1 MSRHDEG
8 SYGHDFDMDDN
19 ASDDINNVPKNLLQ
33 ILPSQKTDSPTEV
46 NLHHNKT
53 TNFIFWKEREIT
65 SVKKQLDSKGFY
77 LHFQNLAFPHVRRT
91 EMMFFELVKEWDQ
104 YF

>member
-8 SYGHDFDMDDN
+8 SHGHDFDMDDN

-33 ILPSQKTDSPTEV
+33 ILPTQKTDSPTEV

-53 TNFIFWKEREIT
+53 AN
-65 SVKKQLDSKGFY
+65 Y
-77 LHFQNLAFPHVRRT
+77 
-91 EMMFFELVKEWDQ
+91 FF
-104 YF
+104 